1 MRAVLR
7 HPIRTADSR
16 DATHIFG
23 IGGGSLG
30 KRARRAI
37 LSLAGSYILAAGAVI
52 ALPAAASAASL
63 SCGSTIKTSITLT
76 SDLNCTNQ
84 SSGNALTIG
93 AAGVDVNLNGYQ
105 IAGPGAS
112 SSTEGIVDDG
122 HNYPTIEDGTISGFT
137 QGIDIEGATNPTKD
151 VKGALVRGMTIIGN
165 GTGIS
170 LNSITDCYVMNN
182 HVEVASGGPDAIADS
197 FGTADILSHNYVKVS
212 ATGTGFDVNGTTNE
226 VIRQNIVVGTGE
238 QGGIGIVDYYSS
250 GQVTTQNILNDLGTG
265 IFESDEDGAVNYN
278 TGYRDGYGIDEEG
291 AIGIR
296 YFGNH
301 FNWGHYGIWL
311 YDPSGTRLTG
321 NVTDH
326 NSKAGVYVYVDYIY
340 CSHQQPSLCAATL
353 NNNTADYNARGLYS
367 QIRTGGND
375 NHAAYNAIVNCHNV
389 TCVNT
394 TTSGIATSAA
404 QVVRPPIAFIPPA
417 MTPSRV

>member
-7 HPIRTADSR
+7 NPIRTADSR
-16 DATHIFG
+16 DATHIFR
-23 IGGGSLG
+23 IGGSLG
-30 KRARRAI
+30 KRASRAV
-37 LSLAGSYILAAGAVI
+37 LSLAGSCILAAGAVI
-52 ALPAAASAASL
+52 ALPAAVSAASL
-63 SCGSTIKTSITLT
+63 YCGSTIKTSITLAG
-76 SDLNCTNQ
+76 DLNCTNQ

-93 AAGVDVNLNGYQ
+93 AAGVTVNLNGYK
-105 IAGPGAS
+105 ITGPGAS
-112 SSTEGIVDDG
+112 SSTGGIADDG

-137 QGIDIEGATNPTKD
+137 EGIDIEGATNPTK
-151 VKGALVRGMTIIGN
+151 GALVRDMTITGN

-170 LNSITDCYVMNN
+170 LSSITDSHVINN

-197 FGTADILSHNYVKVS
+197 SGTADILSHNYVKVS

-226 VIRQNIVVGTGE
+226 AIRRNTVVGTGE
-238 QGGIGIVDYYSS
+238 QGGTGIIDYYSS
-250 GQVTTQNILNDLGTG
+250 GQITTRNILNDLGTG

-296 YFGNH
+296 YSGNH

-311 YDPSGTRLTG
+311 YDPSGTRLTS

-326 NSKAGVYVYVDYIY
+326 NSKAGVYVYVDYNY
-340 CSHQQPSLCAATL
+340 CSHQQPFLCAATL

-367 QIRTGGND
+367 QIGAGGNG
-375 NHAAYNAIVNCHNV
+375 NHAAHNTIVNCHNV
-389 TCVNT
+389 ICVNAS
-394 TTSGIATSAA
+394 TSGLARSTA
-404 QVVRPPIAFIPPA
+404 QVVRPPSPG
-417 MTPSRV
+417 